1 MKMKWILLKNTAACL
16 VLNLFLSGMMTWGAE
31 PVMNGGLKIGFVDF
45 EKVFNEYKRT
55 REENQK
61 LQRAKEEKEKSAQS
75 LIDEINKMKT
85 EAEILSE
92 DAKVKTENEIK
103 EKLRH
108 LRDFTEDSKKE
119 LLDER
124 NVIFKKIT
132 DEIRSIIEIKG
143 KEGNFSL
150 IMDDKALFYKESALD
165 LTEEVIII
173 LNDDAKKAEI
183 LKPKSNK

>member
-1 MKMKWILLKNTAACL
+1 MIMAL
-16 VLNLFLSGMMTWGAE
+16 VFNLILSGTVCLAE
-31 PVMNGGLKIGFVDF
+31 NAAIGGLKIGFVDF

-61 LQRAKEEKEKSAQS
+61 LQRAKEEKEKSAQN
-75 LIDEINKMKT
+75 LIDEINKLKT
-85 EAEILSE
+85 EVEILSE
-92 DAKVKTENEIK
+92 EAKAKTENDIK

-119 LLDER
+119 LLDQR

-143 KEGNFSL
+143 KEGQFSL

-165 LTEEVIII
+165 LTEEIIII
-173 LNDDAKKAEI
+173 LNDDAKRAELLKA
-183 LKPKSNK
+183 KS